1 MCFRCN
7 AFNPFGDSNANI
19 DLNFDTGAENEQQTN
34 GQSAAVAA
42 AASQVKSPIP
52 IPKYNTRNLS
62 ARFCEINFLWGSFL
76 KSNMLC

>member
-1 MCFRCN
+1 MFFRCN

-42 AASQVKSPIP
+42 AASQVI
-52 IPKYNTRNLS
+52 
-62 ARFCEINFLWGSFL
+62 
-76 KSNMLC
+76 SNS

>member
-42 AASQVKSPIP
+42 AASQVISNSKSKIQH
-52 IPKYNTRNLS
+52 KESLS
-62 ARFCEINFLWGSFL
+62 QILRD
-76 KSNMLC
+76 